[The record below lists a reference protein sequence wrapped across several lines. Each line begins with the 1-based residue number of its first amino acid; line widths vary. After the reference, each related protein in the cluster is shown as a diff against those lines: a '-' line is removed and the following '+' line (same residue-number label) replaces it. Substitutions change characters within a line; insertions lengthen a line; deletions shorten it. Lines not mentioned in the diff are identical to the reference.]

1 MEIKY
6 ISPYTFL
13 LTDAIEPNI
22 IYYSLST
29 IVLNDGMDTRPG
41 KTVKLYSL
49 K

>member
-6 ISPYTFL
+6 LSLYTFL
-13 LTDAIEPNI
+13 LTYAMEPNI

-29 IVLNDGMDTRPG
+29 ININDGMDTRPG
-41 KTVKLYSL
+41 KTVILYLL